1 MNVEGG
7 IQLADLWDIARR
19 RAKVTAATS
28 VGIALAIYWVAMA
41 LPNQYESYATVLVT
55 PQTVDPALVAAGVPE
70 SDLNNRLYLMTAEI
84 LSRGRLSKII
94 SDLDLYADES
104 QYMVREQI
112 IDMMRDSV
120 EVEPVTPELGQGVGA
135 PELR

>member
-7 IQLADLWDIARR
+7 IQLAGLWGIARR
-19 RAKVTAATS
+19 RAKVMAATS

-70 SDLNNRLYLMTAEI
+70 RDLNNRLYVMSAED
-84 LSRGRLSKII
+84 LGPGRLSEII
-94 SDLDLYADES
+94 RVCD
-104 QYMVREQI
+104 
-112 IDMMRDSV
+112 
-120 EVEPVTPELGQGVGA
+120 P
-135 PELR
+135 